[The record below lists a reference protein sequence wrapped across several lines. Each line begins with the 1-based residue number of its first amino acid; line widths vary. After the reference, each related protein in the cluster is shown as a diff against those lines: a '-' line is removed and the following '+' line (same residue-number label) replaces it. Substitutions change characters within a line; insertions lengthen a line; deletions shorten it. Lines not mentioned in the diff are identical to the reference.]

1 MTDLI
6 PFTVARQFSSLANG
20 PTAREVLELAIP
32 RCYPQSLMIC
42 EIIKTTLCSE
52 ERAFSMH
59 LHV

>member
-32 RCYPQSLMIC
+32 RCYPQSLIYFHHD
-42 EIIKTTLCSE
+42 L
-52 ERAFSMH
+52 
-59 LHV
+59 